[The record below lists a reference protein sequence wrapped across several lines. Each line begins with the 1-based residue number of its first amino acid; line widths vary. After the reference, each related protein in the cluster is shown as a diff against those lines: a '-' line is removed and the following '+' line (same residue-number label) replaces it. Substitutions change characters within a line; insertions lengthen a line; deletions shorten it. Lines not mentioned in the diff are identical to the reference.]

1 MPWDARTLPT
11 DYDELAP
18 DGSEIRFL
26 TRVAGASMVHCAL
39 AAGQATQAVRHRTV
53 EEMWFC
59 LAGAAQVWRRSDTE
73 ELTTDFRPG
82 MAVNIPLGTDFQ
94 FRVVGSERL
103 EFVIA
108 TAPPWP
114 GADEAFAVE
123 GKWPAGAQEPSS

>member
-1 MPWDARTLPT
+1 MSWDARVLPA

-26 TRVAGASMVHCAL
+26 TRVTGASMVHCAL

-59 LAGAAQVWRRSDTE
+59 LAGAAQVWRRSATSE
-73 ELTTDFRPG
+73 EVTDFSPG

-94 FRVVGSERL
+94 FKVVGPDRF

-114 GADEAFAVE
+114 GDAEAFAVD
-123 GKWPAGAQEPSS
+123 GKWPAGSQEQR